1 MVGVVRDP
9 NDSIIIQDLG
19 GRITTWS
26 LGAEKMHRERIFELK
41 KAGDV
46 KKNL

>member
-9 NDSIIIQDLG
+9 NDSIIQDLE
-19 GRITTWS
+19 GRITAWN